1 MIGTT
6 KRHFAIQVQLW
17 GRGFKGHSD
26 KVLFYYTLGKE
37 VVRDGRDDFCVVRY
51 ECVKR
56 QVIRSKTVEQVC

>member
-17 GRGFKGHSD
+17 GRGFEGHSD

-56 QVIRSKTVEQVC
+56 